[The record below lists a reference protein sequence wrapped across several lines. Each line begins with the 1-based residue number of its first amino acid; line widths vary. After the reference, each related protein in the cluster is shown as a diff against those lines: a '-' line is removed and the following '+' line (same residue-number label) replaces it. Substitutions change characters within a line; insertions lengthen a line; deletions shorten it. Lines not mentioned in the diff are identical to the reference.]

1 MLKYTGTEASKYFQ
15 YKLDDQ
21 GFKIPMVD
29 EKGCAVMDKRGA
41 VKFQRVASN
50 YRKTKRKIPL
60 VPVIIPV
67 QQRQASV
74 KEDFDSDGCIFKD

>member
-1 MLKYTGTEASKYFQ
+1 LLKYTGTEASKYFS
-15 YKLDDQ
+15 YKLDEK
-21 GFKIPMVD
+21 GFKIPLID

-41 VKFQRVASN
+41 VRYQRVASN

-60 VPVIIPV
+60 VPVMIPE
-67 QQRQASV
+67 QKRQASV